1 MLLEEGVGLPALA
14 FDQAVEV
21 RPGQAQVQLL
31 PAILG
36 HTFSC
41 DRAGGVELRA
51 QSGFSVLE
59 QYALLYYVLAQPL
72 GNRLRQQVQPLPVP
86 CGEPDTYRHSLLVAL
101 YLRLE
106 VLKQVDLVVDLE
118 NRQLK
123 GADLAQ
129 RQMHLLDIG
138 SPLGIG
144 GVDHMP
150 QLIGLTGFL
159 QRGTEGLYQLLRQ
172 MADETYGGGQHDRAY
187 IDQLDAAQGRIQG
200 REQLIG
206 GVYRRLGQPVEQGGF
221 AGVGIA
227 DQGDHGDFRPSPCT
241 SGLITLAA
249 DLLQTLGDL
258 LDAHPQQT
266 AVGFQLGFPRTTQ
279 ADTTLLPLKV
289 GPAADQTGTQ
299 MIELGQLDLQL
310 ALVGTGALGEDI
322 QNQTGRSEEHT
333 SELQSRP
340 HLVCRLLLEKKK

>member
-129 RQMHLLDIG
+129 HQMHLFDIG
-138 SPLGIG
+138 GPLGIC
-144 GVDHMP
+144 GVDHM
-150 QLIGLTGFL
+150 QQQIGLTGFL
-159 QRGTEGLYQLLRQ
+159 QRGTEGLYQ
-172 MADETYGGGQHDRAY
+172 DRKSTR
-187 IDQLDAAQGRIQG
+187 LNSSHVRIS
-200 REQLIG
+200 
-206 GVYRRLGQPVEQGGF
+206 Y
-221 AGVGIA
+221 
-227 DQGDHGDFRPSPCT
+227 
-241 SGLITLAA
+241 
-249 DLLQTLGDL
+249 
-258 LDAHPQQT
+258 
-266 AVGFQLGFPRTTQ
+266 AVFCL
-279 ADTTLLPLKV
+279 
-289 GPAADQTGTQ
+289 
-299 MIELGQLDLQL
+299 
-310 ALVGTGALGEDI
+310 
-322 QNQTGRSEEHT
+322 
-333 SELQSRP
+333 
-340 HLVCRLLLEKKK
+340 KKKSHRSPRR